1 MKQLLKLI
9 ALSSVLV
16 STLMLTGTAFADW
29 KCYSTNASGNGTWVG
44 VAHSMGKAQWYANSY
59 CQQAGRTMYPGTCHV
74 TNCVPVGGYVPP
86 PAPPVA
92 PVAPVAPVTPGKFVC
107 TAYGQYGHRMGV
119 GSSHNL
125 SKAMNRAVNNCAM
138 NGGVNCSVV
147 NSPSCPA
154 Y

>member
-1 MKQLLKLI
+1 MKQLLKL
-9 ALSSVLV
+9 LVLCSVLL
-16 STLMLTGTAFADW
+16 STFLLASPAYSDW
-29 KCYSTNASGNGTWVG
+29 KCYSTNARGNGTWVG
-44 VAHSMGKAQWYANSY
+44 VAHSMGKAQWYANNY
-59 CQQAGRTMYPGTCHV
+59 CMQAFRTGNPNTCHI

-86 PAPPVA
+86 PPPPPVVPVA
-92 PVAPVAPVTPGKFVC
+92 PVAPSKFVC

-125 SKAMNRAVNNCAM
+125 AKAMGRAVSNCQM

-147 NSPSCPA
+147 NSASCPA